1 MKDFNRLPQEAIYIR
16 EYKRVVELMKILSDE
31 GYAVLLTREEGAYMI
46 NYISTYDYNEANRN
60 QIVFMDT
67 NDFYELKFDKN

>member
-1 MKDFNRLPQEAIYIR
+1 MKDFNRLPQDAIYIR
-16 EYKRVVELMKILSDE
+16 EYKQAVELMKILSDE

-46 NYISTYDYNEANRN
+46 NYINTYDYNEADRN

-67 NDFYELKFDKN
+67 NDFYELKFD